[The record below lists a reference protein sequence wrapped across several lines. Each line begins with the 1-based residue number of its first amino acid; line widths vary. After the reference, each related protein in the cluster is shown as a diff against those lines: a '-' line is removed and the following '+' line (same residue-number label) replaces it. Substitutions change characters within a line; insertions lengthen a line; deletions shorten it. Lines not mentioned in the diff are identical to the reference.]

1 MSRER
6 HDPQAGTERRI
17 AARHLLRRPLT
28 CREHDPEVF
37 ALIRRHETEL
47 DRWFTQRLGY
57 RLHVDGDTA
66 RLLKGGYIPEER
78 PLLTHNGRPLT
89 RPEYTIL
96 SLILATTVAGP
107 AVISLRDLIEGVR
120 SGAAE
125 SELRLTEDST
135 QRRAT
140 VTVLRW
146 MIVNGLAEEMHE
158 TVDAYI
164 DDADADAVLRIR
176 PDRIS
181 LLPSPALAE
190 AEVTEILL
198 DRAERRG
205 ATRQWLRSRIV
216 EDPVVYQTDLT
227 DDEWYEL
234 RRRLG
239 EDEPMVYE
247 MFGLVL
253 EARAEGIAAIDE
265 EGGLSEERFPKGG
278 TLGHAA
284 LLLIDR
290 IADSGGRV
298 DETKLVAT
306 ARELSEEN
314 SARWSREMVEAP
326 HRLAKAAADLLCGL
340 RLAEWSGG
348 HLCLQP
354 AAARFLAMEGQG
366 TQEPLW

>member
-1 MSRER
+1 MNVEG

-17 AARHLLRRPLT
+17 AARHLLRRPLS

-37 ALIRRHETEL
+37 SLIRRHETEL

-66 RLLKGGYIPEER
+66 RLLKSGYIPKAR
-78 PLLTHNGRPLT
+78 PLLTHNGRPFT
-89 RPEYTIL
+89 RLEYTIL

-107 AVISLRDLIEGVR
+107 AIVSLRDLIEGVR
-120 SGAAE
+120 SAAAE
-125 SELRLTEDST
+125 TELKLTEDST

-140 VTVLRW
+140 VSVLRW

-176 PDRIS
+176 PDRVS
-181 LLPSPALAE
+181 LLTSPALAG
-190 AEVTEILL
+190 AEDPETMF
-198 DRAERRG
+198 DRAERRD
-205 ATRQWLRSRIV
+205 ATRQWLRGRIV

-227 DDEWYEL
+227 GEEWSEL
-234 RRRLG
+234 RRRLS
-239 EDEPMVYE
+239 EEEPMVYD

-253 EARAEGIAAIDE
+253 EARAEGVAAIDE

-298 DETKLVAT
+298 DETTLVKLAT
-306 ARELSEEN
+306 ELTEEH
-314 SARWSREMVEAP
+314 STRWSREMVEAP
-326 HRLAKAAADLLCGL
+326 HRLADAAADTLCGL
-340 RLAEWSGG
+340 RLAEWNDS
-348 HLCLQP
+348 HLCLLP
-354 AAARFLAMEGQG
+354 AAGRFLAVE
-366 TQEPLW
+366 EPESQNALW